1 VGIVIDVGEQKKPNY
16 INDILFIV
24 FTIIIGAI
32 VWAIPYFLANSE
44 LAKIEKTKEETESI
58 KKEIIAYKDHPK
70 KISDTINR
78 IKVIYNQLDNLKT
91 LLNEIIFQRFILVE
105 YPHVLPSEAWI
116 SNLSVNFD
124 AKTMNFGVNIVGE
137 REKVLQNVS
146 KLIDNMSNSVV
157 FKDPKVSAISL
168 TEKEGET
175 VANFNVDLSF
185 DYNQN
190 IFETYYKNLK

>member
-24 FTIIIGAI
+24 FIIIMGAI
-32 VWAIPYFLANSE
+32 VWAIPYFMANYE

-58 KKEIIAYKDHPK
+58 KKEITAYKDYPK

-78 IKVIYNQLDNLKT
+78 IKVIYTQLDNLKT

-105 YPHVLPSEAWI
+105 YPHILPSEAWI
-116 SNLSVNFD
+116 NNLTVNFD

-137 REKVLQNVS
+137 KEKVLQTVS
-146 KLIDNMSNSVV
+146 KLIDNMSNSVI
-157 FKDPKVSAISL
+157 FKDPKVSSISL
-168 TEKEGET
+168 NEKEGET

-190 IFETYYKNLK
+190 IFEMYYKNLK

>member
-1 VGIVIDVGEQKKPNY
+1 MGIVIDVGEQKKSNY

-24 FTIIIGAI
+24 LTIIMGAI
-32 VWAIPYFLANSE
+32 VWVIPYFLANSE
-44 LAKIEKTKEETESI
+44 LAKIEKNKEETESI
-58 KKEIIAYKDHPK
+58 KKEIIAYKDYPK
-70 KISDTINR
+70 KISDTVNR
-78 IKVIYNQLDNLKT
+78 IKVIYSQLDNLKT
-91 LLNEIIFQRFILVE
+91 ILNEIIFQRFILVE
-105 YPHVLPSEAWI
+105 YPHILPSEAWI
-116 SNLSVNFD
+116 NNLSVNFD

-157 FKDPKVSAISL
+157 FKDPKVSSISL
-168 TEKEGET
+168 TDKEGET

>member
-1 VGIVIDVGEQKKPNY
+1 MGIVIDVGEQKKPNY

-24 FTIIIGAI
+24 FTIIMGAI
-32 VWAIPYFLANSE
+32 VWVIPYFLANSE
-44 LAKIEKTKEETESI
+44 LAKIEKNKEDTESI
-58 KKEIIAYKDHPK
+58 KKEIIAYKDYPK
-70 KISDTINR
+70 KITDTINR

-91 LLNEIIFQRFILVE
+91 LLNEIVFQRFILVE
-105 YPHVLPSEAWI
+105 YPHILPSEAWI
-116 SNLSVNFD
+116 SNLSINFD

-157 FKDPKVSAISL
+157 FKDPKVSSISL

>member
-16 INDILFIV
+16 VGYIFFLILV
-24 FTIIIGAI
+24 IIFGAI
-32 VWAIPYFLANSE
+32 AWFIPYFMANSE
-44 LAKIEKTKEETESI
+44 LAKIETI
-58 KKEIIAYKDHPK
+58 KNNVENLKKDITTYKDYPTR
-70 KISDTINR
+70 ISDTINR
-78 IKVIYNQLDNLKT
+78 IKLIYNQLDNLKT
-91 LLNEIIFQRFILVE
+91 ILNEITLQRFILVE
-105 YPHVLPSEAWI
+105 FPHILPTEAWI
-116 SNLSVNFD
+116 NNLSVNFD
-124 AKTMNFGVNIVGE
+124 SKTMNFGVNIVGE

-168 TEKEGET
+168 AEKEGET

-190 IFETYYKNLK
+190 IFDLYYKNLK

>member
-32 VWAIPYFLANSE
+32 VWAIPYFIANSE
-44 LAKIEKTKEETESI
+44 VYKIQEIKKEAEDI
-58 KKEIIAYKDHPK
+58 KKEIDFYKDHPK

-78 IKVIYNQLDNLKT
+78 IKTIYNQLENLKT
-91 LLNEIIFQRFILVE
+91 LLNEVVFQRFILVE
-105 YPHVLPSEAWI
+105 FPHVLPSEAWI
-116 SNLSVNFD
+116 NNLSVNFD
-124 AKTMNFGVNIVGE
+124 AKTMSFGVNIVGE

-175 VANFNVDLSF
+175 VSNFNVDLSF